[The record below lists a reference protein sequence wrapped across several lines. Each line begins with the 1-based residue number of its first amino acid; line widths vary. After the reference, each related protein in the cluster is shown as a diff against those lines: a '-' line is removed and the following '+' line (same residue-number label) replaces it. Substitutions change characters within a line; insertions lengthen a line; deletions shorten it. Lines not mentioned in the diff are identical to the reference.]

1 MLIPGFAGG
10 ATVVDS
16 LAAVKSDLGDVRGS
30 ILTSRGRQVVYY
42 NRGRVTLVGGQVKE
56 VSLQDDEEIAL
67 AQERLRQAREASVK
81 AAALRKERRITRG
94 MALKEGKLGD
104 PVFLAS
110 TPELRLRFWLDF
122 MRIYP
127 EVDVSQELQDA
138 LLAYQVFKSLRE
150 QEERI
155 AEAEERARR
164 AEERAIR
171 AERRARHGFYSL
183 GFQSLFNQRHHFS
196 VTASRGNGIHNSF
209 SGNRKHHFSAA
220 ASRGNGMHKS
230 FSGNRKHHFNAAA
243 SRGNGMHKSFSGN
256 RKHHFSA
263 AASRGNGMRHSFSTD
278 RPHHRNFT
286 VQRRATAPVRFPT
299 FFSASITSLP
309 GGPVITSLP
318 GGSITINGFD

>member
-1 MLIPGFAGG
+1 MKGSGKYWPLAALLLIPGFAGG

-81 AAALRKERRITRG
+81 AAALRKEHRITRG

-104 PVFLAS
+104 PVFLTS

-164 AEERAIR
+164 
-171 AERRARHGFYSL
+171 GFS
-183 GFQSLFNQRHHFS
+183 
-196 VTASRGNGIHNSF
+196 
-209 SGNRKHHFSAA
+209 
-220 ASRGNGMHKS
+220 
-230 FSGNRKHHFNAAA
+230 
-243 SRGNGMHKSFSGN
+243 
-256 RKHHFSA
+256 
-263 AASRGNGMRHSFSTD
+263 
-278 RPHHRNFT
+278 
-286 VQRRATAPVRFPT
+286 
-299 FFSASITSLP
+299 SASEYIRELIRRDQKEAAKEKLEALLIEGLESGEPIVVTEDYWGKKRQELT
-309 GGPVITSLP
+309 GRQRKKKAE
-318 GGSITINGFD
+318 